1 MAIETADVVL
11 MKATLQDV
19 ITALHLSRVVMRR
32 IRLNFF
38 WAFTYNVVGI
48 PLAAGVLYPALRIQ
62 VRLRVR
68 RRVRLRLGL
77 RLVSNPNPNP
87 NPITLTPPHPV
98 PAHVR
103 RRRHGALLGN
113 PDPDPNPDPSPSP
126 NPNPN
131 PNPNPSP
138 SPTPTPNPEVS
149 VVCSSLLLRLY
160 QPPKPLAL
168 RGASG
173 RAASTQAGLELTA
186 EIV

>member
-68 RRVRLRLGL
+68 RRVRLRVF
-77 RLVSNPNPNP
+77 LVATHGGGSLP
-87 NPITLTPPHPV
+87 LYEVEPHL
-98 PAHVR
+98 VR
-103 RRRHGALLGN
+103 VR
-113 PDPDPNPDPSPSP
+113 
-126 NPNPN
+126 
-131 PNPNPSP
+131 
-138 SPTPTPNPEVS
+138 V
-149 VVCSSLLLRLY
+149 
-160 QPPKPLAL
+160 
-168 RGASG
+168 
-173 RAASTQAGLELTA
+173 
-186 EIV
+186 